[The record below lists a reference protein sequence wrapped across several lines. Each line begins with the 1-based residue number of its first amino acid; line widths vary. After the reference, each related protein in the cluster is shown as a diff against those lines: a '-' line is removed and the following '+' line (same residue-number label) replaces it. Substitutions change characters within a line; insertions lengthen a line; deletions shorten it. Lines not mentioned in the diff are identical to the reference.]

1 MLSFH
6 FAQMVYHINVKEP
19 GNGRTPL
26 EMGGVFVNLV
36 TFVEMVD
43 YFRKVPIFKTVR
55 LTSQKH
61 VKNSAKI
68 DIINNTSN
76 EEIDTLKE

>member
-1 MLSFH
+1 
-6 FAQMVYHINVKEP
+6 MVYHINVKEP
-19 GNGRTPL
+19 GNGRRPAL
-26 EMGGVFVNLV
+26 EMGGVLVNLV

-43 YFRKVPIFKTVR
+43 YFRKVPIFKTVC

-68 DIINNTSN
+68 ERADIINNTSN
-76 EEIDTLKE
+76 DEIDTLNE

>member
-1 MLSFH
+1 
-6 FAQMVYHINVKEP
+6 MVYHINVKEP

-43 YFRKVPIFKTVR
+43 YFRKVPIFKTVC

-68 DIINNTSN
+68 ERADIINNTSN
-76 EEIDTLKE
+76 DEIDTLKE